1 MSRSDDAIRHASG
14 KSTAIF
20 VKRSTRTY
28 TCLECDGVIENKDGH
43 MCWVDS
49 ADSGEFICRSH
60 HECWSAALDPLI
72 SLPRYLSI
80 TSKLKDLR
88 TCIGNSAY
96 VNSLK
101 RLMDDHP
108 IVAERLNLYALVA
121 RHAMEKSP

>member
-28 TCLECDGVIENKDGH
+28 TCFECGGVIENKDGH

-49 ADSGEFICRSH
+49 AGSGEISFRSH
-60 HECWSAALDPLI
+60 HECWSAALDPLV
-72 SLPRYLSI
+72 SVPSYLSI
-80 TSKLKDLR
+80 TSKLKALR